1 MFHVKHLEETM
12 EQIDI
17 YDQYEN
23 KTGKICDRGIK
34 MLDGEY
40 QLIVTVWTVNHNK
53 KLLITQRDPNKD
65 FYGSYW
71 ECTGGAVIAGEN
83 QLEAAKRELQEETG
97 IEADISQFQLFDKRF
112 IGENIYYSYILH
124 YDFCLNDI
132 LLQKGETVSAALVD
146 LNELEDMYNHNQFI
160 PVLWP
165 LFNQETK
172 EYIFK

>member
-1 MFHVKHLEETM
+1 M

-40 QLIVTVWTVNHNK
+40 QLIVTIWTVNSKK
-53 KLLITQRDPNKD
+53 KLLVTQRDPSKE

-83 QLEAAKRELQEETG
+83 HLKAAKRELQEETG
-97 IEADISQFQLFDKRF
+97 IEAELSQFQLFDKRF
-112 IGENIYYSYILH
+112 IGSNIYYSYILH

-132 LLQKGETVSAALVD
+132 LLQQGETVSAAQVN
-146 LNELEDMYNHNQFI
+146 LNELEDMSNNNQFI

-165 LFNQETK
+165 LFDQQIK

>member
-1 MFHVKHLEETM
+1 M

-17 YDQYEN
+17 YNQYEN
-23 KTGKICDRGIK
+23 RTGKICDRGIK

-40 QLIVTVWTVNHNK
+40 QLIVTIWTVNYNK

-112 IGENIYYSYILH
+112 IGNNIYYSYILH
-124 YDFCLNDI
+124 YNFCLNDI
-132 LLQKGETVSAALVD
+132 LLQKGETVSAAQVD
-146 LNELEDMYNHNQFI
+146 LNELEDMYNYNQFI
-160 PVLWP
+160 PVLWS